1 MTTVKQGFDK
11 IVRDRIPEII
21 RSEGRAV
28 RTRTL
33 TRDEAV
39 IYLKKKLREEVE
51 EFLSDDSLPEL
62 ADIVEVVR
70 ALAVELGSSPRGVE
84 LMRREKQVKSGGFAR
99 RVLLVEA
106 ELPVAHPSN
115 VFREAHQDKTTDV
128 PLVSS

>member
-1 MTTVKQGFDK
+1 MKHGFDK

-21 RSEGRAV
+21 QSEGREV

-51 EFLSDDSLPEL
+51 EFLSSDSLPEL

-70 ALAVELGSSPRGVE
+70 ALAAELGSTPERIE
-84 LMRREKQVKSGGFAR
+84 LIRREKCVNNGGFGR

-106 ELPVAHPSN
+106 ETPL
-115 VFREAHQDKTTDV
+115 AHQDKITDA
-128 PLVSS
+128 PRASNFDQ